1 MHEDDHGACVG
12 LGVEMVG
19 EGDGHGESALW
30 AVGFELLAIEGEAEK
45 EGGDEGDE
53 FIHD

>member
-19 EGDGHGESALW
+19 EGDGHGEAALW
-30 AVGFELLAIEGEAEK
+30 AVDCELFAIERDAE
-45 EGGDEGDE
+45 E
-53 FIHD
+53 

>member
-30 AVGFELLAIEGEAEK
+30 SVDFELLAIEGDAKE
-45 EGGDEGDE
+45 EGGDE
-53 FIHD
+53 

>member
-19 EGDGHGESALW
+19 EGDGHGESALRS
-30 AVGFELLAIEGEAEK
+30 VDFELFAIEGCAKK
-45 EGGDEGDE
+45 EGGDE
-53 FIHD
+53 

>member
-1 MHEDDHGACVG
+1 MHEDDHWAGVG

-19 EGDGHGESALW
+19 EGDGHGEAALRS
-30 AVGFELLAIEGEAEK
+30 VDCELFAIERDAEK

-53 FIHD
+53 FMHD

>member
-1 MHEDDHGACVG
+1 MHEDDHGAGVS

-30 AVGFELLAIEGEAEK
+30 AVDFELFAIEGCA
-45 EGGDEGDE
+45 
-53 FIHD
+53 

>member
-19 EGDGHGESALW
+19 EGDGHRKAALW
-30 AVGFELLAIEGEAEK
+30 SVDFELLAIEGCA
-45 EGGDEGDE
+45 
-53 FIHD
+53 